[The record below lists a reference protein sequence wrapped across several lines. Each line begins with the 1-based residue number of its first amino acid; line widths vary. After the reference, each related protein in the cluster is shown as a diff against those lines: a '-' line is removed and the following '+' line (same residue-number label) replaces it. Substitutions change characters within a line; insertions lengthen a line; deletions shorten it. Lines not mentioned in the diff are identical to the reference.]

1 MAQYVVPPRKKR
13 NVIIKCKECGTLYV
27 PDKGNHPYGDPS
39 NFERCP
45 TCNYGANKK
54 EQIIPLWR
62 YNLIR
67 YWRGLFNHE
76 QTDISSTD
84 D

>member
-1 MAQYVVPPRKKR
+1 MAQYVVLPRQKR
-13 NVIIKCKECGTLYV
+13 NVIIKCSECGTMYV
-27 PDKGNHPYGDPS
+27 PDKGKHPYGDTS
-39 NFERCP
+39 CFERCP
-45 TCNYGANKK
+45 ACNYGANKK

-76 QTDISSTD
+76 
-84 D
+84 